1 MRRKKK
7 RRKAFGLGLVI
18 AFCLAAGGGGLR
30 AQEDIVITGTEPV
43 DMDFENMDIRLVI
56 KYISDLTG
64 KNFIIDNDVRGTVTV
79 IAPSKIPPDEAYK
92 VFESILEVRG
102 FTAVPAGKVIKI
114 SRKQEGAKRN
124 IKMNVGSALD
134 EIPPDDAI
142 VTQLIP
148 MQYAS
153 VDKIRNALGQLFSKD
168 ASVIP
173 YPTTNTLIV
182 TDIASNIRRLVK
194 IIKELDVPGYE
205 TRITVAPLRYA
216 AAETISQE
224 LSQVIEEVGQV
235 PGESPPTPRRRQ
247 KAQLQPA
254 ESLIKIIPDERTN
267 SLIILAN
274 EEDTKRVLELIKKLD
289 VETERT
295 NIHVYFLK
303 NSNAEEMA
311 KVLNNIVS
319 KRKPKGG
326 ETVPLISEDTAT
338 NSLIIDATPEDYAD
352 LQNIIRKL
360 DIMRNQVLVEV
371 LIAEV
376 SYDKTFDLGVEWKSI
391 ENNGFPDYENMG
403 TGRNNA
409 EGFGG
414 STFDGGGLNN
424 YLTSSEGQRSSGLSG
439 LSLGFVQKVAGSGSS
454 IPDFAVLLTALQ
466 TNKDVNVLSTPQILT
481 MDNEE
486 ASINVGQNIPYKTK
500 YEVGTSNT
508 NAAQNIE
515 YKDIGIKLTI
525 TPHISQ
531 EGMVRLE
538 IDQSIITMA
547 GDQVAGVALTPVT
560 YTRETKTS
568 VMVKNNHTIVISGL
582 IRDNKTESISKIP
595 ILGDIPLLGLLFR
608 KKSTSST
615 KTNLL
620 VFITPRVVRT
630 TQQLA
635 DLTTLKRHEMTEID
649 NRLTEVEE
657 ENRIREEAL
666 REEEKGRLEELKEK
680 YGQWPAPGTAKIKA
694 SSISSKEEKIDQEEA
709 PSGSLLDML
718 PKISFRKKEDGGKRS
733 RAVGRYHR

>member
-1 MRRKKK
+1 MRRTGK
-7 RRKAFGLGLVI
+7 RKIAFGLGLGV
-18 AFCLAAGGGGLR
+18 FLCLAVWGGGVW
-30 AQEDIVITGTEPV
+30 AQEEIVITGTEPV

-102 FTAVPAGKVIKI
+102 FVAVPAGKIIKV

-124 IKMNVGSALD
+124 IKMRVGAGLA
-134 EIPPDDAI
+134 EIPLDDAI

-148 MQYAS
+148 LQYAS

-182 TDIASNIRRLVK
+182 TDIGSNIRRLVE

-216 AAETISQE
+216 AADTIASE
-224 LSQVIEEVGQV
+224 LAQVIEEVGQV
-235 PGESPPTPRRRQ
+235 PGSPPTPRRRE
-247 KAQLQPA
+247 KGQLQPS
-254 ESLIKIIPDERTN
+254 EKLIKIIPDERTN
-267 SLIILAN
+267 SLIVLAN

-289 VETERT
+289 VETERS

-303 NSNAEEMA
+303 NSDADSMA
-311 KVLNNIVS
+311 KVLNSIVS

-326 ETVPLISEDTAT
+326 EAVPLISEDTAT

-376 SYDKTFDLGVEWKSI
+376 SYEKSFDLGVEWKSI
-391 ENNGFPDYENMG
+391 ENNGFPDYDNMG

-414 STFDGGGLNN
+414 STFDGGGLSS

-439 LSLGFVQKVAGSGSS
+439 LSLGFVQKVAGAGSS
-454 IPDFAVLLTALQ
+454 IPDFSVLLTALQ

-500 YEVGTSNT
+500 YEVGTSTT

-515 YKDIGIKLTI
+515 YKDVGIKLTI

-531 EGMVRLE
+531 DGMVRLE
-538 IDQSIITMA
+538 IDQSISSLA
-547 GDQVAGVALTPVT
+547 GKQVAGIALTPVT

-568 VMVKNNHTIVISGL
+568 VMVRNNHTIVISGL
-582 IRDNKTESISKIP
+582 IRDNKTETVDKIP

-630 TQQLA
+630 TQQIA

-649 NRLTEVEE
+649 KRLTEVEE
-657 ENRIREEAL
+657 ETRARENEL
-666 REEEKGRLEELKEK
+666 REEEKTRLAELKSR
-680 YGQWPAPGTAKIKA
+680 YGQWPASGESEAKD
-694 SSISSKEEKIDQEEA
+694 SSAPPAEEEVNQKEA

-718 PKISFRKKEDGGKRS
+718 PKISFREKEEDEIRS
-733 RAVGRYHR
+733 KAAGRYHH